1 MNRAASRATGS
12 WITRSRVIGSIA
24 LLATAA
30 LVAAGCASENEGA
43 SDDGSG
49 SSGGGNGDVVIC
61 QVTDTNGV
69 DDRSFNQTAHEGL
82 KRAEEELGVQG
93 NVLESKSEAD
103 FEPNLKAFVDQGC
116 DLIIPVGFLLD
127 AATQASAK
135 ENPDQLYAIV
145 DVDFF
150 DTEAGE
156 DVTLDNVEEL
166 TFATD
171 QAAFLAGYLAAGTT
185 ESGKVGTFGG
195 IDIPT
200 VTIFMDGFLAGVQ
213 QYNADNGTDVEVL
226 GWDGNDG
233 LFTGDFT
240 DQDKG
245 KQTTKSLID
254 EGADIIMPV
263 AGLVGL
269 GAVEAAKEADGV
281 KLIWVDTDGC
291 ISVPDACDLFLTSV
305 QKMMDVAVYD
315 SIKSVVDGDF
325 EAGLY
330 VGTLENDGV
339 GIPELG
345 AGVPEELAQKID
357 GYREAIISGDQSV
370 EPS

>member
-1 MNRAASRATGS
+1 MNRAVNSATGRRATRNRALGL
-12 WITRSRVIGSIA
+12 IA
-24 LLATAA
+24 LAATAS
-30 LVAAGCASENEGA
+30 LLAAGCASEDEDA
-43 SDDGSG
+43 SNGD
-49 SSGGGNGDVVIC
+49 SGGSAGNGDVVVC
-61 QVTDTNGV
+61 QVTDTGGV
-69 DDRSFNQTAHEGL
+69 DDRSFNQTANEGL
-82 KRAEEELGVQG
+82 KRAEEELGVKG
-93 NVLESKSEAD
+93 NVLESKGEAD

-135 ENPDQLYAIV
+135 DNPDQKYAIV

-150 DTEAGE
+150 DTEAEE

-171 QAAFLAGYLAAGTT
+171 QAAFLAGYLAAGSTKT
-185 ESGKVGTFGG
+185 GKVGTFGG

-200 VTIFMDGFLAGVQ
+200 VTIFMNGFLAGVQ
-213 QYNADNGTDVEVL
+213 QYNTDNGTDVEVL
-226 GWDGNDG
+226 GWDGSDG
-233 LFTGDFT
+233 LFTGDFE

-254 EGADIIMPV
+254 EGADIVMPV
-263 AGLVGL
+263 AGPVGL

-305 QKMMDVAVYD
+305 QKKMDVAVFD

-345 AGVPEELAQKID
+345 ADVPEELAKKID
-357 GYREAIISGDQSV
+357 EYREAIIAGDQSV